1 MFAQP
6 PEFSGPPEFAG
17 PPKIAGSPTFVGP
30 LVDAITEAERLVRE
44 APHIESEAD
53 LLEGL
58 QYLAG
63 CVSGCTHL
71 AFDYERDHPFLQ
83 SGTGPF
89 TKMGLDNPDTLY
101 FGTRVLAGKDYVVT
115 GRRGTTTDLSFQLLG
130 GDYTDDNV
138 PDSETAFDDRN
149 LDIGSDGCYT
159 WRFTPKRN
167 AQLVIREVYNDWSA
181 QRGTVNI
188 SRVDT
193 AGTAPGPLSREL
205 LEKRYASAGK
215 QLVQRVK
222 TWLQFPQWFYMN
234 IPVNTMVAPRLTPGG
249 LATQYSSAGHFE
261 LAPDQALIITV
272 PATDAPYLGFQLGS
286 MWYIS
291 LDYINHQTSLNG
303 VQAQEDPDG
312 KIRIVVSDGDPGVTN
327 WVETLGH
334 GKGFLQFRWQRVSR
348 PLTVADGP
356 QVEVVDLGRVPD
368 RLPYFSG
375 NAISEAD
382 WRDRIALRQRQI
394 ADRMVG

>member
-1 MFAQP
+1 MFA
-6 PEFSGPPEFAG
+6 S
-17 PPKIAGSPTFVGP
+17 P
-30 LVDAITEAERLVRE
+30 LVDAIAEAERLVRE

-63 CVSGCTHL
+63 CIAGCTHL
-71 AFDYERDHPFLQ
+71 AFDYERDYPFLQ

-101 FGTRVLAGKDYVVT
+101 FGTRVVAGHEYVVT

-130 GDYTDDNV
+130 GEYTDDNV
-138 PDSETAFDDRN
+138 PDSETAFDDRK
-149 LDIGSDGCYT
+149 LEVAADGGYS
-159 WRFTPKRN
+159 WRFTPKAN

-188 SRVDT
+188 ARVDT
-193 AGTAPGPLSREL
+193 VGTAPPPLTREL
-205 LEKRYASAGK
+205 MEKRYAIAGK

-261 LAPDQALIITV
+261 LAADQALIITLPV
-272 PATDAPYLGFQLGS
+272 TDAPYLGFQLGS
-286 MWYIS
+286 MWYVS

-303 VQAQEDPDG
+303 VQAQSDPDG
-312 KIRIVVSDGDPGVTN
+312 KIRIVVSDRNPGVTN

-334 GKGFLQFRWQRVSR
+334 RKGFLQFRWQRLSR
-348 PLTVADGP
+348 QLAAADGP
-356 QVEVVDLGRVPD
+356 SVELVSVGTVPD
-368 RLPYFSG
+368 RLPYFSA
-375 NAISEAD
+375 NAISAEG
-382 WRDRIALRQRQI
+382 WRGRIALRQKQI